1 MGGKVG
7 LDIVGLSPFF
17 LSARTKKPDTPPTP
31 PRYILRRCRAPTLV
45 RPADGA
51 VPSAPRNFDSSLSPF
66 RVAGMMD
73 PAYFVGRRAILDW
86 TNNTFQM
93 NLQKI
98 EETASGGF

>member
-1 MGGKVG
+1 
-7 LDIVGLSPFF
+7 
-17 LSARTKKPDTPPTP
+17 
-31 PRYILRRCRAPTLV
+31 
-45 RPADGA
+45 
-51 VPSAPRNFDSSLSPF
+51 
-66 RVAGMMD
+66 MMD